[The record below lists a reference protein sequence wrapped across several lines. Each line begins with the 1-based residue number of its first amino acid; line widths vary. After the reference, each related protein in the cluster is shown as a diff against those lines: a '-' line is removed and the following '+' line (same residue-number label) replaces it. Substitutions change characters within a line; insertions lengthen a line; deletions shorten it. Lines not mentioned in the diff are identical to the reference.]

1 MQDLAAVRE
10 AFTDPKEFWS
20 SPLYRR
26 LSSVVAADP
35 FLVGLAAN
43 ARAGQGPTFA
53 FFGAVH
59 TLLLAGTE
67 HPLADYYP
75 SLRGESALPAPDA
88 GPALTA
94 FAHEHADEIRR
105 LLQARLVQT
114 NHVQRAVGLR
124 LGLAA
129 VAPQVDN
136 TPVHLLEIGS
146 SAGLVLRQHAYGYHL
161 GGRSFGDRRS
171 PVQLTTEWR
180 STAPV
185 PDLDVVPVTA
195 STTGIDLNPMNP
207 ADEDDRRWLEA
218 LVWPENRQQ
227 AELLR
232 TAWTRRSTASGDADR
247 RRGRSLPSMG
257 GRSTCRP
264 AAGRVPLRDT
274 HARPGPTTPVV
285 RRRDQRRRR
294 RRPAVPHRDRRRRA
308 CDHRPERPHGPAL
321 PRRRTPG
328 LGSTRMTTVDGS
340 SASPEQGIEPAI
352 SLPLQDRAAG
362 RRVRQSDSKRRFS
375 RV

>member
-146 SAGLVLRQHAYGYHL
+146 SAGLVLRPHAYGYHL

-232 TAWTRRSTASGDADR
+232 TALGLAAQRPVATLTGDAVDLCPRWAAGVPAGQPRVVFHCATRMHVPVPRRPLFDDAINDIGVDGPLYRIAIEGDGLVITDPNGRTDR
-247 RRGRSLPSMG
+247 RY
-257 GRSTCRP
+257 
-264 AAGRVPLRDT
+264 
-274 HARPGPTTPVV
+274 H
-285 RRRDQRRRR
+285 
-294 RRPAVPHRDRRRRA
+294 
-308 CDHRPERPHGPAL
+308 
-321 PRRRTPG
+321 
-328 LGSTRMTTVDGS
+328 VDGHL
-340 SASPEQGIEPAI
+340 AWAQPG
-352 SLPLQDRAAG
+352 
-362 RRVRQSDSKRRFS
+362 
-375 RV
+375 